1 MTNQSQ
7 LGGSGDL
14 AIKEA
19 RTVAR
24 PDTTI
29 GKALSQSDQARAP
42 DVAGNDA
49 LRIATR
55 YVNLFLSK
63 GGPFDPQ
70 LAAHAAE
77 TLLGLVGIAVD
88 PVKEAPVDGG
98 QRGLRERRLDEIL
111 RAISEGFA
119 DPSFSLNTV
128 AVRLGLSERY
138 IQDVL
143 RSTGTGF
150 ADRVIELRL
159 QQSVSL
165 LAAAEGGRRKV
176 SDVAFASGFND
187 LSYFHR
193 CFRRRFGV
201 TPGTWRAN

>member
-7 LGGSGDL
+7 LDGSSDL
-14 AIKEA
+14 SIKEA
-19 RTVAR
+19 WTVAR
-24 PDTTI
+24 PDATI
-29 GKALSQSDQARAP
+29 GKTLSQSDQARAP

-88 PVKEAPVDGG
+88 AVNDTPAGGG
-98 QRGLRERRLDEIL
+98 QRGLRARRLDTIL

-128 AVRLGLSERY
+128 ALRLGLSERY
-138 IQDVL
+138 IQDL
-143 RSTGTGF
+143 LQSTGTTF
-150 ADRVIELRL
+150 ADRVMELRL

-165 LAAAEGGRRKV
+165 LAGAGGGRRKV

-201 TPGTWRAN
+201 TPSMVRAS